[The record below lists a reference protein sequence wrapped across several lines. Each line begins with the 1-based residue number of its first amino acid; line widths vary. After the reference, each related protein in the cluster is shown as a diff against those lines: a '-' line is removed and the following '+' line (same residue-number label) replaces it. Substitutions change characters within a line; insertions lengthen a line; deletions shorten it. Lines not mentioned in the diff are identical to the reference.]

1 VKVNLHPSRE
11 ISSDEWKLT
20 SEYMG
25 ATMSEDHEAYAAT
38 PEIDDLDVWLGE
50 LHSAIHAWLF
60 AAGITD
66 GPVFVKLA
74 YGKLTRQPL
83 TCESY
88 INEIVAR
95 VADRAGLEVKRI
107 APHRAFRASPIT
119 AAAHADENP
128 ALISKR
134 ARHKSFE
141 TTKKYIDR
149 NAGDDVR
156 VGRAAY

>member
-1 VKVNLHPSRE
+1 MTKV
-11 ISSDEWKLT
+11 
-20 SEYMG
+20 EY
-25 ATMSEDHEAYAAT
+25 HRY
-38 PEIDDLDVWLGE
+38 
-50 LHSAIHAWLF
+50 LHSWRWRI
-60 AAGITD
+60 IR
-66 GPVFVKLA
+66 VIVLA
-74 YGKLTRQPL
+74 LHQGAVEGRRDR
-83 TCESY
+83 
-88 INEIVAR
+88 AR
-95 VADRAGLEVKRI
+95 GARRAGLDTSRI
-107 APHRAFRASPIT
+107 APHRAFRASPIS